1 LQALVFSLFFAADTL
16 FLPLLILW
24 QKYSIMVFAP
34 SCGRKALC
42 DFSLILHHFTRK
54 GEAS

>member
-1 LQALVFSLFFAADTL
+1 LFFAADTL